1 VYVKG
6 NELVWRSLADAAFRE
21 QRRWSNVADLAFSS
35 GVPDSTAN
43 LALER
48 LKEIGAIARYPR
60 GGFSLISLD
69 KVLTVLSAWRNLAKD
84 TIALTTLD
92 AIAPYLHQEKGP
104 YALGGPDAATAILG
118 GAHVAD
124 FVQHLVYLPI
134 DPALGQLPPGQEVR
148 VLSMDH
154 RAVLDWTG
162 YSSVAQTYA
171 DLFATPGWAAS
182 EYRYAIRDK
191 FLREREWD
199 QVNEVA

>member
-1 VYVKG
+1 MKG

-21 QRRWSNVADLAFSS
+21 QRRWSNIGDLAFSA

-48 LKEIGAIARYPR
+48 LQEIGAISRYPR
-60 GGFSLISLD
+60 GGFSVISLD

-84 TIALTTLD
+84 TITFTTLE
-92 AIAPYLHQEKGP
+92 AIGPYLNPEMGP

-118 GAHVAD
+118 DVHVAD
-124 FVQHLVYLPI
+124 FSQHLVYLPADRVI
-134 DPALGQLPPGQEVR
+134 EGLPIGEEVR
-148 VLSMDH
+148 VLRMDR
-154 RAVLDWTG
+154 RAALDWTG
-162 YSSVAQTYA
+162 YSSFAQTYA
-171 DLFATPGWAAS
+171 DLFATRGWAAS
-182 EYRYAIRDK
+182 EYRYAIRDR